1 MLLVLISST
10 HVQTEC
16 FVVTTAEWIDRQ
28 HNTITYNDSIQ
39 QDSSEILKKDHVM
52 QLIGSLQNAPKI
64 SPNIAEYRLTS

>member
-10 HVQTEC
+10 HVQT
-16 FVVTTAEWIDRQ
+16 DRQ

-39 QDSSEILKKDHVM
+39 QNGSKILKKDHVM